1 MKRPRR
7 SEGIY
12 DVVPARC
19 RKGQGKWGKERIAKA
34 KGVGRTFRILG
45 FPSSIGSCGGR
56 NDCVSSEFRVQTA
69 VMGGRRARNL
79 SEGGIR

>member
-19 RKGQGKWGKERIAKA
+19 RKGQGKWGKERIAEDE
-34 KGVGRTFRILG
+34 GVGRTFRILG

-79 SEGGIR
+79 SEKGIR